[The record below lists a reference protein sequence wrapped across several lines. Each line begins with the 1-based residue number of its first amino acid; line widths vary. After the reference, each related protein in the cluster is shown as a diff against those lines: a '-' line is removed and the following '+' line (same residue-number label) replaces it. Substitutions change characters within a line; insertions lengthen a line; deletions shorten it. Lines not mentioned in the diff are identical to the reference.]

1 MKRKIRTRITL
12 IVGLILLISN
22 LLLVSLLLLNFNMAL
37 NGFQVP
43 INGELVTYYFS
54 DNMEAYLFLAGVVVA
69 ILATVVGTVII
80 HLVLGK
86 ILLPLQ
92 KLSEHM
98 QKSDRGNLLSYFES
112 DTKIKEV
119 DILISSFNSMNEKL
133 RNIFENQEHFSSSV
147 AHEFRTPLAIILTNL
162 DVYKKQPDMDTDI
175 VINVITEQVKKLS
188 KLVTQILQLVS
199 ITRIELK
206 ELIPINLIIDEV
218 IEDLEGYAN
227 EKEVSIE
234 FNNSLDEGEDIKTV
248 GSHDL
253 LYQAFFNLV
262 ENAIKYNKEKGKVFI
277 NVTQDEDNIFINIK
291 DTGKGISKED
301 REKIFE
307 PFYRGDKDRNS
318 KINGNGIGLAFTK
331 QVLNHHQSS
340 IKLCDSDIGASFEII
355 MLTYDN
361 IIKKGIL

>member
-133 RNIFENQEHFSSSV
+133 RNIFVYITTV
-147 AHEFRTPLAIILTNL
+147 A
-162 DVYKKQPDMDTDI
+162 
-175 VINVITEQVKKLS
+175 
-188 KLVTQILQLVS
+188 
-199 ITRIELK
+199 
-206 ELIPINLIIDEV
+206 
-218 IEDLEGYAN
+218 
-227 EKEVSIE
+227 
-234 FNNSLDEGEDIKTV
+234 
-248 GSHDL
+248 
-253 LYQAFFNLV
+253 
-262 ENAIKYNKEKGKVFI
+262 
-277 NVTQDEDNIFINIK
+277 
-291 DTGKGISKED
+291 
-301 REKIFE
+301 
-307 PFYRGDKDRNS
+307 
-318 KINGNGIGLAFTK
+318 
-331 QVLNHHQSS
+331 
-340 IKLCDSDIGASFEII
+340 C
-355 MLTYDN
+355 
-361 IIKKGIL
+361 